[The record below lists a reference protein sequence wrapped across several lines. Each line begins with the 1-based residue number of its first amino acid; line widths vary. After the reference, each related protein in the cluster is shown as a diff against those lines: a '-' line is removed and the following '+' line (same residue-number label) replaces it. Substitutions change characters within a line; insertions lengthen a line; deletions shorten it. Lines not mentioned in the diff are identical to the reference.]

1 MKRAS
6 IVLMVIALAA
16 SGLLILK
23 LRSLQARTASVDQS
37 PTRGRNVPDFALE
50 SVDGR
55 TIHLSDFHGNAVL
68 VHFWATS
75 WLPCRVEM
83 QWFEQMH
90 NQYGPRGLQVLG
102 IAMDGA
108 DRKDIAEFASNLGV
122 DYPILLGQESV
133 ESSYGVRIPPVIVYV
148 GRDGMVVEKV
158 FEAKG
163 HDEIEDS
170 VRKAL
175 SRRRWMP

>member
-1 MKRAS
+1 MSRAS
-6 IVLMVIALAA
+6 IILLAAALAVTA
-16 SGLLILK
+16 ILVTKFRRAPTCTAAAHPSG
-23 LRSLQARTASVDQS
+23 SLTGQKA
-37 PTRGRNVPDFALE
+37 PDFALE
-50 SVDGR
+50 SLDGR
-55 TIHLSDFHGNAVL
+55 IVRLSDFRGKAVL
-68 VHFWATS
+68 VHFWSTY

-90 NQYGPRGLQVLG
+90 NQYGPKDLQVLG

-122 DYPILLGQESV
+122 DYPILLGHESV
-133 ESSYGVRIPPVIVYV
+133 VNSYGVRVPPVIVYV
-148 GRDGMVVEKV
+148 GRDGKIVDEV

-163 HDEIEDS
+163 HDEIEAS

-175 SRRRWMP
+175 SRRR